1 MKDSNICEMEV
12 DQMATRN
19 YTALNAA
26 GKDQKL
32 VEELYFATSWDF
44 PCEQTSEKKLK
55 KNFLC

>member
-1 MKDSNICEMEV
+1 V

-19 YTALNAA
+19 YTALSAA

-44 PCEQTSEKKLK
+44 PCKHTSEKKLK